1 MTKHLRDWATA
12 YFWLPL
18 SLLSIWLFSKLAYLL
33 TGRKPME
40 NADWIV
46 GFSFNLVKCVFLIF
60 FIEIYR
66 EQTGKW
72 WTDQDLRANP
82 HLAWTQAFTKA
93 VGLIV
98 FAWVLSH

>member
-1 MTKHLRDWATA
+1 MTEPGEAQTSSTVWKHLTDWATI

-60 FIEIYR
+60 F
-66 EQTGKW
+66 
-72 WTDQDLRANP
+72 
-82 HLAWTQAFTKA
+82 LAKIGIKA
-93 VGLIV
+93 AV
-98 FAWVLSH
+98 

>member
-1 MTKHLRDWATA
+1 MKHLRDWATA

-60 FIEIYR
+60 FLEIYR

-72 WTDQDLRANP
+72 WTDKDLRDNP
-82 HLAWTQAFTKA
+82 HLDGRRT
-93 VGLIV
+93 
-98 FAWVLSH
+98 